1 MGKEFISAG
10 EYNSF
15 LETTRYSDS
24 TRFDVNRI
32 IEIYEYLK
40 DKKTEERSYWGEP
53 RKIENAHLDFLR
65 IALDRIYFSPKYNQA
80 TEDFLKSDYLSEELK
95 KEIYD
100 VLQGIC
106 CSVQLTTS
114 LNGERKI
121 SDFSTDEIKEIEAS
135 LCRAS
140 DALSDNKDGEKCKE
154 IYEMFEDFIFVIDG
168 VGPIEYIKEKNGSE
182 LPIVMLE
189 KSGIPSH
196 ASYYSGYGVDRR
208 YLGENHLFSIYK
220 KFAKFY
226 PDKADEF
233 VKMVRDI
240 SRLTPTEFVT
250 NYLSF
255 VRNGLDSDF
264 KHKGGNV
271 SVEGTYGET
280 RDLVGAVSMFHMFG
294 KEQSDLE
301 RRFELEAEISI
312 RRYFNQMVEE
322 FKSNQE
328 SVQLET
334 NENGNSKILSRK
346 MKQE

>member
-1 MGKEFISAG
+1 MEKVFISGG

-24 TRFDVNRI
+24 IRFDVNRI
-32 IEIYEYLK
+32 IEIYKYLK
-40 DKKTEERSYWGEP
+40 DKKTEKRSFFEEP
-53 RKIENAHLDFLR
+53 KKIENAHLDFLR
-65 IALDRIYFSPKYNQA
+65 IALNRIYFSPKYNQA
-80 TEDFLKSDYLSEELK
+80 TEDFLKSDYLSDELK

-100 VLQGIC
+100 VLKGTC
-106 CSVQLTTS
+106 CSEQLKVL
-114 LNGERKI
+114 LNSERRI
-121 SDFSTDEIKEIEAS
+121 NDFSKNEIKEIDES
-135 LCRAS
+135 LCRIS
-140 DALSDNKDGEKCKE
+140 SALSDNKYGEKCKE
-154 IYEMFEDFIFVIDG
+154 IYELFEDYIFVIDG

-182 LPIVMLE
+182 LPIIMLE

-196 ASYYSGYGVDRR
+196 ESYYSGYGVDRR

-233 VKMVRDI
+233 VKMVRAI
-240 SRLTPTEFVT
+240 SKLTPTEFVT

-264 KHKGGNV
+264 KHKEGNV
-271 SVEGTYGET
+271 SIEGTYGET

-294 KEQSDLE
+294 REQSDLE
-301 RRFELEAEISI
+301 KRFELELDISI
-312 RRYFNQMVEE
+312 RRSFNQMVEE
-322 FKSNQE
+322 FKNNQK
-328 SVQLET
+328 SVQLQT
-334 NENGNSKILSRK
+334 TENSNSKILSRK